1 MTVIDT
7 PAPDLGARSAST
19 PAVSWRCAQAGLWV
33 ATGDDGRPLGIV
45 SERWRDGF
53 VTTSVTGANLG
64 RFDSVDAARRALEES
79 VERATR
85 RR

>member
-1 MTVIDT
+1 MTVIDSS
-7 PAPDLGARSAST
+7 APELAERTGQSL
-19 PAVSWRCAQAGLWV
+19 VSWRCAQAGLWV

-64 RFDSVDAARRALEES
+64 RFDSVDAARRALEQS
-79 VERATR
+79 VERAAR

>member
-7 PAPDLGARSAST
+7 SSPDLDTRIAAQ
-19 PAVSWRCAQAGLWV
+19 PLVSWRCAQAGLWV
-33 ATGDDGRPLGIV
+33 ATGSDGRPLGIV

-64 RFDSVDAARRALEES
+64 RFDTVEAARHALEQS
-79 VERATR
+79 VERTAR
-85 RR
+85 R